1 MMARRT
7 VITGGEVVTAT
18 DRFRADV
25 LVEGERIVA
34 LGRAADWPGAG
45 QVIDAT
51 GRYLLPGG
59 VDTHTHLESPSD
71 GFTTRTADDFITG
84 TVAAAHGGTTTI
96 VDFVK
101 ARPGQGIYDAYQRR
115 AERAS
120 ESCVVDFA
128 FHPVVPVTAAE
139 DDSFRQLSK
148 LAMEGARSWKFFMA
162 YPGTMMVGDD
172 VLVAGFRAAAEAGV
186 LPMVHAENGHLV
198 ADATR
203 RLVQAGRVA
212 EHYHHDAHS
221 HAAEGEAVHRA
232 VAIAEQAGSPLFV
245 VHVSSGLAA
254 DEVALAKA
262 RALPVF
268 AETCPQYLLCAL
280 EDYAD
285 LGFDAAG
292 YVCSPPIRERAN
304 QERLWQALA
313 SGAVSTLGTDHAS
326 FTMHD
331 AADLPPQ
338 KPRGRGNFPKVP
350 NGVPGIEDRL
360 MVMYEAGVVGGR
372 FSLSRFVE
380 LTSTAPAKLFGLY
393 PRKGTIA
400 PGSDADIVVWDPAV
414 NHVISAKTHHMRADY
429 NLYEGMRVSGRPAV
443 VLARGEVIAGPGAAS
458 LAPGRGNLVFR
469 HEPDLG

>member
-1 MMARRT
+1 MTGHT
-7 VITGGEVVTAT
+7 VITGGEVITAAG
-18 DRFRADV
+18 RFRADV
-25 LVEGERIVA
+25 LIEGERIAA
-34 LGRAADWPGAG
+34 LGRATDWPGAG

-71 GFTTRTADDFITG
+71 GFTTRTADDFHSG

-115 AERAS
+115 AETAA

-139 DDSFRQLSK
+139 DDSFRQLTK
-148 LAMEGARSWKFFMA
+148 LAAEGARSWKFFMA

-172 VLVAGFRAAAEAGV
+172 VLIAGFRAAADAGV

-203 RLVQAGRVA
+203 RLVAAGQVA
-212 EHYHHDAHS
+212 ERFHHDAHP
-221 HAAEGEAVHRA
+221 HGAEGEAVHRA
-232 VAIAEQAGSPLFV
+232 VAIAEQTGAPLFV

-254 DEVALAKA
+254 DEVAAA
-262 RALPVF
+262 RARARPVF
-268 AETCPQYLLCAL
+268 GETCPQYLLCAL

-285 LGFDAAG
+285 LGFGAAG

-304 QERLWQALA
+304 QEHLWRALA
-313 SGAVSTLGTDHAS
+313 SGVLSTVGTDHAS

-331 AADLPPQ
+331 TPGLPPQ

-360 MVMYEAGVVGGR
+360 MVMYEAGVASGR
-372 FSLSRFVE
+372 LSLTRFVE
-380 LTSTAPAKLFGLY
+380 LTAAAPARLFGLY

-400 PGSDADIVVWDPAV
+400 PGSDADIVIWDPAAS
-414 NHVISAKTHHMRADY
+414 HLISAQTHHMRADY
-429 NLYEGMRVSGRPAV
+429 NLYEGMQVTGRPAV
-443 VLARGEVIAGPGAAS
+443 VLSRGEVIAGPGAAPVT
-458 LAPGRGNLVFR
+458 PGRGHLIVR
-469 HEPDLG
+469 HEPDFG